1 MSIQRL
7 YSLPNCTLR
16 LEGWNDNTSASPPE
30 VLSNLTEAECQFT
43 GIQQSLT
50 GGKEFLV
57 SLVTAVSH
65 YGQAFLSGVH
75 VPAMSEGFLR
85 QRSGCTAASIPK
97 TSNSQSQTSTLVHLE
112 RHEENQHRLIAQP
125 IVLVNG
131 QKSTDAKP
139 IQIDLTTLQLFDLV
153 EAIDQFFA
161 DTQTLPDLSPAW
173 KPVSRRY
180 VQASVPA
187 VQRAAPA
194 ALGISGL
201 ALAAIALFF
210 VPVPEIERPT
220 KPASQSETSESTEEN
235 LAATTPEPSSQTPP
249 TERRSSLSAAS
260 LEDVFNSPPE
270 ITDPTQLYRLNW
282 RLFEQVD
289 RAWSDRSNRDGEL
302 VYRVTTGS
310 DGAILGYKPVN
321 PAAIELGVEKTPLAD
336 LIYIP
341 TKSSKNSTV
350 PEKSEPIAQFKV
362 VFTPTGV
369 VEVSP
374 WWGFTEPP
382 RITSQITDPSVLDNL
397 NQNLYDLIDRNWK
410 TTPTFDGD
418 LLYRVGVSEDGK
430 IADYEPLNQ
439 SAYKYLD
446 RTPLPSLREK
456 ERSLFNQAQAQF
468 QVVFTPIGTIQ
479 ITPWQG
485 Y

>member
-16 LEGWNDNTSASPPE
+16 LEGTNAEGSPE
-30 VLSNLTEAECQFT
+30 VLSNLTSAECQFPE
-43 GIQQSLT
+43 IQQSLT
-50 GGKEFLV
+50 GGKEFLA

-75 VPAMSEGFLR
+75 VSDR
-85 QRSGCTAASIPK
+85 QSHS
-97 TSNSQSQTSTLVHLE
+97 STLVHLS
-112 RHEENQHRLIAQP
+112 RLGENQHRLIAQ
-125 IVLVNG
+125 LTG
-131 QKSTDAKP
+131 TQP
-139 IQIDLTTLQLFDLV
+139 IQIDLTTVQLFDLV
-153 EAIDQFFA
+153 EAVDQFFA
-161 DTQTLPDLSPAW
+161 DLQTLPDLSPAW
-173 KPVSRRY
+173 KPVSQRY
-180 VQASVPA
+180 VQASVPVA
-187 VQRAAPA
+187 QRAAPA

-210 VPVPEIERPT
+210 MPVPEIERPT
-220 KPASQSETSESTEEN
+220 EPASGSQTSESREDN
-235 LAATTPEPSSQTPP
+235 LATTTPEPEPIPVEPPTPEPETLAEPPTPEPSSQTQP
-249 TERRSSLSAAS
+249 TGESLVE
-260 LEDVFNSPPE
+260 LEDVFNTSPE
-270 ITDPTQLYRLNW
+270 ITDSTQLSKLNW

-289 RAWSDRSNRDGEL
+289 RAWSDRANLDGEL

-321 PAAIELGVEKTPLAD
+321 QGAIELGVENTPLAD
-336 LIYIP
+336 LVYIP
-341 TKSSKNSTV
+341 TESSKNS
-350 PEKSEPIAQFKV
+350 SEPIAQFKV

-369 VEVSP
+369 VQVSP
-374 WWGFTEPP
+374 WWGYTEPP
-382 RITSQITDPSVLDNL
+382 KVTSQITDTSSVDNL
-397 NQNLYDLIDRNWK
+397 NQTLYDLIDRNWK

-439 SAYKYLD
+439 SAYSYRD

-456 ERSLFNQAQAQF
+456 ERSLLNQPQAQF
-468 QVVFTPIGTIQ
+468 QVIFSPTGTIQ
-479 ITPWQG
+479 VTPWQG